1 MGLTYVRHLCYTDLE
16 LLGRQRPRAVGWST
30 SGAPQGQRLGP
41 PPVLLVSDM
50 VLGRA
55 RARCAALQ
63 SGVNN
68 RARGTAIDTDD
79 MTKLVSDRLSD
90 ASAAS
95 PDPSRQYPSPSLLHC
110 VPELCR
116 KIRLCTVL

>member
-63 SGVNN
+63 RGVNN
-68 RARGTAIDTDD
+68 RARGTAIHPDD
-79 MTKLVSDRLSD
+79 VAELVTNRLSD

-116 KIRLCTVL
+116 KIQLCTGL

>member
-16 LLGRQRPRAVGWST
+16 LLGRRRPRAVGWIT
-30 SGAPQGQRLGP
+30 SGAHQGQRLGP

-55 RARCAALQ
+55 GARCAALQ

-79 MTKLVSDRLSD
+79 VAEFVPDRLSD

-110 VPELCR
+110 VPEVCR
-116 KIRLCTVL
+116 MIQLCTGL

>member
-68 RARGTAIDTDD
+68 RARGTAIYTDD
-79 MTKLVSDRLSD
+79 VAELSGRLSD

-116 KIRLCTVL
+116 KIQPCTGL